1 MIQCCQS
8 FYIVKSRHRRFHELK
23 KYFEY
28 QQIDLSEFKQ
38 VTRQFTD
45 VFKVPSTKID
55 IDTKARYSINSTVI
69 QEGIDLSNESF
80 DFEMLRQMLG
90 KHFISQDI
98 VTKDAKRLIT
108 QLATLYGLTA
118 DGMKH
123 VILIQLQVDNSYP
136 LKKCVN
142 KHARII

>member
-1 MIQCCQS
+1 
-8 FYIVKSRHRRFHELK
+8 
-23 KYFEY
+23 
-28 QQIDLSEFKQ
+28 
-38 VTRQFTD
+38 
-45 VFKVPSTKID
+45 
-55 IDTKARYSINSTVI
+55 
-69 QEGIDLSNESF
+69 
-80 DFEMLRQMLG
+80 MLG

-136 LKKCVN
+136 F
-142 KHARII
+142 

>member
-1 MIQCCQS
+1 M
-8 FYIVKSRHRRFHELK
+8 
-23 KYFEY
+23 
-28 QQIDLSEFKQ
+28 
-38 VTRQFTD
+38 
-45 VFKVPSTKID
+45 PSTKID
-55 IDTKARYSINSTVI
+55 IDTSDIPINEPY
-69 QEGIDLSNESF
+69 QGIDLSNESF

-123 VILIQLQVDNSYP
+123 VILNSITSGQQLSFEEMRKQARSYYLMEHENQMPKLQVKSP
-136 LKKCVN
+136 ATSSSTVN
-142 KHARII
+142 LQK